1 MVDRDIGVAVTS
13 GGTPPSGEP
22 EFEVDNE
29 GGDGEV
35 ETAENEGEGGW
46 ICTVP
51 GDTLDE
57 TLTLLT
63 LILPPSGMATGR
75 DGALESARPFFSRS
89 FRSATAALTSA

>member
-1 MVDRDIGVAVTS
+1 MVDRDIGAAVNFD
-13 GGTPPSGEP
+13 GTTPSVEL
-22 EFEVDNE
+22 ECEVDSE
-29 GGDGEV
+29 GGDGEM
-35 ETAENEGEGGW
+35 ETAEKEGEGGCT
-46 ICTVP
+46 CTVP

-75 DGALESARPFFSRS
+75 EEVLGSTWPFLSRS